1 MSTMTFNEALS
12 WAAAVC
18 AVKTT
23 VMHLLQT
30 RSRLIVGDN
39 KTGRITEWVEDAMI
53 PEPLIAAFKLAFG
66 CAAGMPIAI
75 DRLAGVAQNNCQNE
89 PYFLL
94 LAGALSLGGAVPADG
109 VDLIKYYVYARLV
122 HNAAFLYGPISFG
135 DLNIPVRA
143 FSYVAAVGCTLLM
156 AKDAL
161 GIF

>member
-1 MSTMTFNEALS
+1 MSFNDALS

-18 AVKTT
+18 AAKAA
-23 VMHLLQT
+23 VMHLLQV

-39 KTGRITEWVEDAMI
+39 KTGRVTEWAEDSMV
-53 PEPLIAAFKLAFG
+53 PEPILAAFKLAFG
-66 CAAGMPIAI
+66 CAAGMPIGI

-94 LAGALSLGGAVPADG
+94 LAGALSLGGAAPANG

-122 HNAAFLYGPISFG
+122 HNAAFLYGPVSFG

-143 FSYVAAVGCTLLM
+143 FSYTVAVGATLLM